1 MNDVALKNE
10 ASGEYNFS
18 IVNNDELVLVWEGAK
33 KYLENLASVLMKV
46 LDLKIFFMIV

>member
-18 IVNNDELVLVWEGAK
+18 IVNNDLVELNNK
-33 KYLENLASVLMKV
+33 KM
-46 LDLKIFFMIV
+46 FFRRG